1 MPYSEA
7 LLSQHRLSV
16 DDYHRMGRAGIFDH
30 DERLELIE
38 GRLIDMAPIGSDHA
52 GKVIQL
58 NAVLNRAFARLAL
71 VSPQNPIR
79 LSEHSEPQP
88 DFAVLRPRADFY
100 RTAHPQPPDVLL
112 VIEVADTSVRYDRE
126 VKIPLYARHGIP
138 EVWLLDLHN
147 TRLEI
152 YRRPRRTMISS
163 SSSGHHRP
171 SCPGTEGYGEVLY
184 PANDDSIAPVLLPD
198 AVLSIAD
205 FWS

>member
-7 LLSQHRLSV
+7 LLAQHRLSV
-16 DDYHRMGRAGIFDH
+16 DDYHKMGEAGIFDH

-52 GKVIQL
+52 GTVIQL
-58 NAVLNRAFARLAL
+58 NAVLNRPFARLAL

-100 RTAHPQPPDVLL
+100 RTAHPQPHDVLL
-112 VIEVADTSVRYDRE
+112 VVEVADTSVRYDRE

-138 EVWLLDLHN
+138 EVWLLDLHS
-147 TRLEI
+147 TQIEI
-152 YRRPRRTMISS
+152 YRQ
-163 SSSGHHRP
+163 
-171 SCPGTEGYGEVLY
+171 PGTEGYGEVLY
-184 PANDDSIAPVLLPD
+184 PADDEAIAPVLLPD
-198 AVLSIAD
+198 AALSIAD

>member
-16 DDYHRMGRAGIFDH
+16 DDYHKMGRAGIFGH
-30 DERLELIE
+30 DDQVELIE

-52 GKVIQL
+52 GTVIQL
-58 NAVLNRAFARLAL
+58 NAVLNRAFAQLAL

-100 RTAHPQPPDVLL
+100 RTAHPQPHDVLL

-138 EVWLLDLHN
+138 KSGCWICTTRSLRSTATKTDDDLF
-147 TRLEI
+147 LI
-152 YRRPRRTMISS
+152 KWSS
-163 SSSGHHRP
+163 SS
-171 SCPGTEGYGEVLY
+171 VL
-184 PANDDSIAPVLLPD
+184 PRC
-198 AVLSIAD
+198 
-205 FWS
+205 